1 MLYNPTQKD
10 RKDGSLIMR
19 YGLVM
24 EGGAMRGLFTAG
36 VIDVLMENDIRFD
49 GAVGVSAGAAI
60 GCNIKSRQIGRAIRY
75 NTRFSKEWHY
85 RSYRSLLLTGDLY
98 GADFCYH
105 KIPEEL
111 DLFDTDTFE
120 NNPMEFYA
128 VCTDVESGKAHYQ
141 PLTDGRRGD
150 CEWIRASASMPLA
163 SRIVN
168 IDGHKYLDG
177 GISDSIPLQFME
189 EKGYERNVV
198 ILTQPQGYVKKPY
211 KIMPVLKASLHK
223 YPNMIEAIRKRYI
236 MYNSEISYIAER
248 EAAGSAF
255 VIRPPEALGIGPL
268 EHDPEQMRRVY
279 SLGRDEGVRALDGIR
294 QFLKT

>member
-1 MLYNPTQKD
+1 MK
-10 RKDGSLIMR
+10 

-36 VIDVLMENDIRFD
+36 VIDVFMENNIEFS

-60 GCNIKSRQIGRAIRY
+60 GCNYRSRQPGRAIRY
-75 NTRFSKEWHY
+75 NTRFVKEWRY

-111 DLFDTDTFE
+111 DLFDTDAFE

-128 VCTDVESGKAHYQ
+128 VCSDLETGKPYYA
-141 PLTDGRRGD
+141 PLTTGDRKD

-163 SRIVN
+163 SRIVE
-168 IDGHKYLDG
+168 IDGRKYLDG
-177 GISDSIPLQFME
+177 GLTDSIPLEFME
-189 EKGYERNVV
+189 RQGYERNVV
-198 ILTQPQGYVKKPY
+198 ILTQPLGYVKKPY
-211 KIMPVLKASLHK
+211 KIMPAIKAKYRK
-223 YPNMIEAIRKRYI
+223 YPAFIEATGKRYL

-248 EAAGSAF
+248 EAEGAAF
-255 VIRPPEALGIGPL
+255 VIRPPEALNISPL
-268 EHDPEQMRRVY
+268 EHDPDQMRRVY
-279 SLGRDEGVRALDGIR
+279 TLGRDAGVSALAGVREFMGLSPRA
-294 QFLKT
+294 